1 MLLLSVS
8 CVFAQKIYVDRIETD
23 GRRQVMATTKEYSVD
38 DKDFNFCLKVF
49 EGSDRRDWLLL
60 VSSYAPM
67 SMESVL
73 LLKLWN
79 EAILRLNVN
88 NIKVDTETKPAYAAT
103 IGSMT
108 TTIGS
113 MTATIGSMTSTIGSM
128 TATIGSMTSTIGSIT
143 TIHPSKDVNYYYS
156 VYELTPEEI
165 EYMGKYGIKK
175 IRIANGEKV
184 WDKDFRFDSLGA
196 YLSRSYKKI
205 LKQLETPIKK
215 DKKKNVFDGF

>member
-8 CVFAQKIYVDRIETD
+8 CVFVQKIFVDRIETD
-23 GRRQVMATTKEYSVD
+23 GRRQVMATTKEYFVD
-38 DKDFNFCLKVF
+38 DKDFKFCLKVF

-79 EAILRLNVN
+79 EVILRLNVN
-88 NIKVDTETKPAYAAT
+88 NIKVDTETKPAYAVT

-113 MTATIGSMTSTIGSM
+113 RTA
-128 TATIGSMTSTIGSIT
+128 TIGSIT

-215 DKKKNVFDGF
+215 DKKKSLFDGF

>member
-23 GRRQVMATTKEYSVD
+23 GRRQVMATTKEYFVD
-38 DKDFNFCLKVF
+38 DKDFKFCLKVF
-49 EGSDRRDWLLL
+49 ESSDRRDWLLL

-113 MTATIGSMTSTIGSM
+113 MTATIGS
-128 TATIGSMTSTIGSIT
+128 IT

-184 WDKDFRFDSLGA
+184 WDKDFKFDSLGA
-196 YLSRSYKKI
+196 YLSRGYKKI

-215 DKKKNVFDGF
+215 DKKKNIFDGF

>member
-8 CVFAQKIYVDRIETD
+8 CVFAQKISLDSIEAD

-38 DKDFNFCLKVF
+38 DKDFKFCLKVF

-113 MTATIGSMTSTIGSM
+113 RTA
-128 TATIGSMTSTIGSIT
+128 TIGSIT

-215 DKKKNVFDGF
+215 MKRKMYSTAFKVCI

>member
-1 MLLLSVS
+1 MKHIFCISLLLLSVS
-8 CVFAQKIYVDRIETD
+8 SVFAQKIYVDRIETD
-23 GRRQVMATTKEYSVD
+23 GRRQVMATTKEYFVD
-38 DKDFNFCLKVF
+38 DKDFKFCLKVF

-113 MTATIGSMTSTIGSM
+113 MTA
-128 TATIGSMTSTIGSIT
+128 TIGSIT

-215 DKKKNVFDGF
+215 DKKKSLFDGF

>member
-49 EGSDRRDWLLL
+49 ESSDRRDWLLL

-113 MTATIGSMTSTIGSM
+113 ITA
-128 TATIGSMTSTIGSIT
+128 TIGSIT

-184 WDKDFRFDSLGA
+184 WDKDFKFDSLGA
-196 YLSRSYKKI
+196 YLSRGYKKI

-215 DKKKNVFDGF
+215 DKKKNIFDGF

>member
-8 CVFAQKIYVDRIETD
+8 CVFAQKIFVDRIETD
-23 GRRQVMATTKEYSVD
+23 GRRQVMATTKEYFVD
-38 DKDFNFCLKVF
+38 DKDFKFCLKVF

-73 LLKLWN
+73 LLKFWN

-88 NIKVDTETKPAYAAT
+88 NIKVDTETKPAYAVT

-113 MTATIGSMTSTIGSM
+113 RTA
-128 TATIGSMTSTIGSIT
+128 TIGSIT

-215 DKKKNVFDGF
+215 DKKKSLFDGF

>member
-23 GRRQVMATTKEYSVD
+23 GRRQVIATTKEYSVD

-49 EGSDRRDWLLL
+49 DGSDRRDWLLL

-113 MTATIGSMTSTIGSM
+113 MTA
-128 TATIGSMTSTIGSIT
+128 TIGSIT

-215 DKKKNVFDGF
+215 DKKKSLFDGF

>member
-49 EGSDRRDWLLL
+49 ESSDRRDWLLL

-73 LLKLWN
+73 LIKLWN

-113 MTATIGSMTSTIGSM
+113 MTA
-128 TATIGSMTSTIGSIT
+128 TIGSIT

-184 WDKDFRFDSLGA
+184 WDKDFKFDSLGA
-196 YLSRSYKKI
+196 YLSRGYKKI

-215 DKKKNVFDGF
+215 DKKKNIFDGF

>member
-1 MLLLSVS
+1 MKHIFCISLLLLSVS

-23 GRRQVMATTKEYSVD
+23 GRRQVMATTKEYFVD
-38 DKDFNFCLKVF
+38 DKDFKFCLKVF

-73 LLKLWN
+73 LIKLWN

-113 MTATIGSMTSTIGSM
+113 MTATIGS
-128 TATIGSMTSTIGSIT
+128 IT

-156 VYELTPEEI
+156 LYELTPEEI

-184 WDKDFRFDSLGA
+184 WDKDFKFDSLGA
-196 YLSRSYKKI
+196 YLSRGYKKI

-215 DKKKNVFDGF
+215 DKKKNLFDGF

>member
-1 MLLLSVS
+1 MKHIFCISLLLLSVS
-8 CVFAQKIYVDRIETD
+8 SVFAQKIFVDRIETD

-88 NIKVDTETKPAYAAT
+88 NIKVDTETKPAYALT
-103 IGSMT
+103 IGSITTST
-108 TTIGS
+108 TT
-113 MTATIGSMTSTIGSM
+113 
-128 TATIGSMTSTIGSIT
+128 SIT

-184 WDKDFRFDSLGA
+184 WDKEFRFDSLGA

-205 LKQLETPIKK
+205 LKQLETSIKK

>member
-1 MLLLSVS
+1 MKHIFCISLLLLSAS

-38 DKDFNFCLKVF
+38 DKDFNFGLKVF
-49 EGSDRRDWLLL
+49 EGSDRRNWLLL

-88 NIKVDTETKPAYAAT
+88 NIKVDTETKPAYAVT

-113 MTATIGSMTSTIGSM
+113 RTA
-128 TATIGSMTSTIGSIT
+128 TIGSIT

-215 DKKKNVFDGF
+215 DKKKSLFDGF

>member
-23 GRRQVMATTKEYSVD
+23 GRRQVMVTTKEYSVD

-88 NIKVDTETKPAYAAT
+88 NIKVDTETKPAYAVT

-113 MTATIGSMTSTIGSM
+113 RTA
-128 TATIGSMTSTIGSIT
+128 TIGSIT

-184 WDKDFRFDSLGA
+184 WDKNFRFDSLGA

-215 DKKKNVFDGF
+215 DKKKNLFDGF

>member
-8 CVFAQKIYVDRIETD
+8 SVFAQKIYVDRIETD
-23 GRRQVMATTKEYSVD
+23 GRRQVIATTKEYSVD

-88 NIKVDTETKPAYAAT
+88 NIKVDTITKPAYAAT

-113 MTATIGSMTSTIGSM
+113 MTA
-128 TATIGSMTSTIGSIT
+128 TIGSIT

-215 DKKKNVFDGF
+215 DKKKSLFDGF

>member
-1 MLLLSVS
+1 MKHIFCISLLLLSVS
-8 CVFAQKIYVDRIETD
+8 SVFAQKIFVDRIETD

-113 MTATIGSMTSTIGSM
+113 MTATIGSMTSTIGS
-128 TATIGSMTSTIGSIT
+128 IT

-184 WDKDFRFDSLGA
+184 WDKEFRFDSLGA

-215 DKKKNVFDGF
+215 DKKKSLFDGF

>member
-1 MLLLSVS
+1 MKHIFCISLLLLSVS
-8 CVFAQKIYVDRIETD
+8 SVFAQKIYVDRIETD

-88 NIKVDTETKPAYAAT
+88 NIKVDTETKPAYALT
-103 IGSMT
+103 IGSITTST
-108 TTIGS
+108 TT
-113 MTATIGSMTSTIGSM
+113 
-128 TATIGSMTSTIGSIT
+128 SIT

-184 WDKDFRFDSLGA
+184 WDKEFRFDSLGA

-205 LKQLETPIKK
+205 LKQLETPLKK
-215 DKKKNVFDGF
+215 DKKKSLFDGF

>member
-8 CVFAQKIYVDRIETD
+8 SVFAQKIYVDRIETD

-49 EGSDRRDWLLL
+49 EGSDRRDWLLG

-113 MTATIGSMTSTIGSM
+113 MTA
-128 TATIGSMTSTIGSIT
+128 TIGSIT

-215 DKKKNVFDGF
+215 DKKKSLFDGF

>member
-23 GRRQVMATTKEYSVD
+23 GRRQVIATTKEYSVD

-49 EGSDRRDWLLL
+49 DGSDRRDWLLL

-67 SMESVL
+67 SMESVV

-88 NIKVDTETKPAYAAT
+88 NIKVDTITKPAYAAT

-108 TTIGS
+108 T
-113 MTATIGSMTSTIGSM
+113 
-128 TATIGSMTSTIGSIT
+128 TIGSMTSTIGSIT

>member
-8 CVFAQKIYVDRIETD
+8 CVFAQKISLDSIEAD

-38 DKDFNFCLKVF
+38 DKDFKFCLKVF
-49 EGSDRRDWLLL
+49 EGSDRRNWLLL

-113 MTATIGSMTSTIGSM
+113 RTA
-128 TATIGSMTSTIGSIT
+128 TIGSIT

-215 DKKKNVFDGF
+215 DEKKNVFDGF

>member
-1 MLLLSVS
+1 MLFLSVS

-113 MTATIGSMTSTIGSM
+113 MTATIGS
-128 TATIGSMTSTIGSIT
+128 IT

-184 WDKDFRFDSLGA
+184 WDKDFKFDSLGA
-196 YLSRSYKKI
+196 YLSRGYKKI

-215 DKKKNVFDGF
+215 DKKKNIFDGF

>member
-1 MLLLSVS
+1 MKHIFCISLLLLSVS
-8 CVFAQKIYVDRIETD
+8 SVFAQKIFVDRIETD

-49 EGSDRRDWLLL
+49 ESSDRRDWLLL

-113 MTATIGSMTSTIGSM
+113 MTATIGS
-128 TATIGSMTSTIGSIT
+128 IT

-184 WDKDFRFDSLGA
+184 WDKDFKFDSLGA
-196 YLSRSYKKI
+196 YLSRGYKKI

-215 DKKKNVFDGF
+215 DKKKNIFDGF

>member
-1 MLLLSVS
+1 MKHIFCVSLLLLSVS
-8 CVFAQKIYVDRIETD
+8 CVFAQKISLDSIEAD

-38 DKDFNFCLKVF
+38 DKDFKFCLKVF

-88 NIKVDTETKPAYAAT
+88 NIKVDTETKPAYAA
-103 IGSMT
+103 
-108 TTIGS
+108 
-113 MTATIGSMTSTIGSM
+113 TIGSM

-215 DKKKNVFDGF
+215 DKKKSLFDGF

>member
-1 MLLLSVS
+1 MKHIFCISLLLLSVS
-8 CVFAQKIYVDRIETD
+8 CVFAQKIYVDRIEAD

-49 EGSDRRDWLLL
+49 ESSDRRDWLLL

-113 MTATIGSMTSTIGSM
+113 MTATIGS
-128 TATIGSMTSTIGSIT
+128 IT

-184 WDKDFRFDSLGA
+184 WDKDFKFDSLGA
-196 YLSRSYKKI
+196 YLSRGYKKI

-215 DKKKNVFDGF
+215 DKKKNIFDGF

>member
-1 MLLLSVS
+1 MLLLSAS

-23 GRRQVMATTKEYSVD
+23 GRRQVMATTNEYSVD
-38 DKDFNFCLKVF
+38 DKDFKFCLKVF
-49 EGSDRRDWLLL
+49 DGSDRRDWLLL

-88 NIKVDTETKPAYAAT
+88 NIKVDTETKPAYAVT

-113 MTATIGSMTSTIGSM
+113 RTA
-128 TATIGSMTSTIGSIT
+128 TIGSIT

-215 DKKKNVFDGF
+215 DKKKSLFDGF

>member
-1 MLLLSVS
+1 MKHIFCISLLLLSVS

-23 GRRQVMATTKEYSVD
+23 GRRQVMATTKEYFVD
-38 DKDFNFCLKVF
+38 DKDFKFCLKVF

-88 NIKVDTETKPAYAAT
+88 NIKVDTETKPAYAVT

-108 TTIGS
+108 T
-113 MTATIGSMTSTIGSM
+113 TIGSM

-184 WDKDFRFDSLGA
+184 WDKEFRFDSLGA

>member
-23 GRRQVMATTKEYSVD
+23 GRRQVMVTTKEYSVD

-113 MTATIGSMTSTIGSM
+113 MTATIGS
-128 TATIGSMTSTIGSIT
+128 IT
-143 TIHPSKDVNYYYS
+143 TIHPSTDVNYYYS

-215 DKKKNVFDGF
+215 DEKKSLFDGF

>member
-1 MLLLSVS
+1 MKHIFCISLLLLSVS

-23 GRRQVMATTKEYSVD
+23 GRRQVMVTTKEYSVD
-38 DKDFNFCLKVF
+38 DKDFKFCLKVF

-88 NIKVDTETKPAYAAT
+88 NIKVDTETKPAYALT
-103 IGSMT
+103 IGSITTST
-108 TTIGS
+108 TT
-113 MTATIGSMTSTIGSM
+113 
-128 TATIGSMTSTIGSIT
+128 SIT

-184 WDKDFRFDSLGA
+184 WDKEFRFDSLGA

-215 DKKKNVFDGF
+215 DKKKSLFDGF

>member
-23 GRRQVMATTKEYSVD
+23 GRRQVIATTKEYSVD
-38 DKDFNFCLKVF
+38 DKDFKFCLKVF
-49 EGSDRRDWLLL
+49 DGSDRRDWLLL

-113 MTATIGSMTSTIGSM
+113 MTA
-128 TATIGSMTSTIGSIT
+128 TIGSIT

-215 DKKKNVFDGF
+215 DEKKSLFDGF

>member
-1 MLLLSVS
+1 MKHIFCISLLLLSVS
-8 CVFAQKIYVDRIETD
+8 CVFAQKIFVDRIETD
-23 GRRQVMATTKEYSVD
+23 GRRQVMATTKEYFVD
-38 DKDFNFCLKVF
+38 DKDFKFCLKVF

-88 NIKVDTETKPAYAAT
+88 NIKVDTETKPAYAVT

-113 MTATIGSMTSTIGSM
+113 RTA
-128 TATIGSMTSTIGSIT
+128 TIGSIT
-143 TIHPSKDVNYYYS
+143 TIHSSKDVNYYYS

-215 DKKKNVFDGF
+215 DKKKSLFDGF

>member
-1 MLLLSVS
+1 MKHIFCISLLLLSVS
-8 CVFAQKIYVDRIETD
+8 SVFAQKIYVDRIETD
-23 GRRQVMATTKEYSVD
+23 GRRQVMATTKEYFVD
-38 DKDFNFCLKVF
+38 DKDFKFCLKVF

-88 NIKVDTETKPAYAAT
+88 NIKVDTETKPAYALT
-103 IGSMT
+103 IGSITTST
-108 TTIGS
+108 TT
-113 MTATIGSMTSTIGSM
+113 
-128 TATIGSMTSTIGSIT
+128 SIT

-215 DKKKNVFDGF
+215 DKKKSLFDGF

>member
-8 CVFAQKIYVDRIETD
+8 CVFAQKIFVDRIETD

-49 EGSDRRDWLLL
+49 ESSDRRDWLLL

-113 MTATIGSMTSTIGSM
+113 MTATIGS
-128 TATIGSMTSTIGSIT
+128 IT

-184 WDKDFRFDSLGA
+184 WDKDFKFDSLGA
-196 YLSRSYKKI
+196 YLSRGYKKI

-215 DKKKNVFDGF
+215 DKKKNIFDGF

>member
-1 MLLLSVS
+1 MKHIFCISLLLLSVS

-23 GRRQVMATTKEYSVD
+23 GRRQVMVTTKEYSVD

-88 NIKVDTETKPAYAAT
+88 NIKVDTETKPAYALT
-103 IGSMT
+103 IGSITTST
-108 TTIGS
+108 TT
-113 MTATIGSMTSTIGSM
+113 
-128 TATIGSMTSTIGSIT
+128 SIT

-215 DKKKNVFDGF
+215 DKKKSLFDGF

>member
-1 MLLLSVS
+1 MKHIFCISLLLLSVS
-8 CVFAQKIYVDRIETD
+8 CVFAQKISLDSIEAD

-49 EGSDRRDWLLL
+49 ESSDRRDWLLL

-113 MTATIGSMTSTIGSM
+113 MTA
-128 TATIGSMTSTIGSIT
+128 TIGSIT

-215 DKKKNVFDGF
+215 DKKKNIFDGF

>member
-38 DKDFNFCLKVF
+38 DKDFKFCLKVF
-49 EGSDRRDWLLL
+49 DGSDRRDWLLL

-113 MTATIGSMTSTIGSM
+113 MTA
-128 TATIGSMTSTIGSIT
+128 TIGSIT

-215 DKKKNVFDGF
+215 DEKKSLFDGF

>member
-1 MLLLSVS
+1 MKHIFCISLLLLSVS

-38 DKDFNFCLKVF
+38 DKDFKFCLKVF
-49 EGSDRRDWLLL
+49 DGSDRRDWLLL

-67 SMESVL
+67 SMESVV

-88 NIKVDTETKPAYAAT
+88 NVNIGTLTEPAYA
-103 IGSMT
+103 I
-108 TTIGS
+108 
-113 MTATIGSMTSTIGSM
+113 
-128 TATIGSMTSTIGSIT
+128 TIGSIT

-215 DKKKNVFDGF
+215 DKKKSLFDGF

>member
-1 MLLLSVS
+1 MKHIFCISLLLLSVS

-49 EGSDRRDWLLL
+49 ESSDRRDWLLL

-113 MTATIGSMTSTIGSM
+113 MTATIGS
-128 TATIGSMTSTIGSIT
+128 IT
-143 TIHPSKDVNYYYS
+143 TIHSSKDVNYYYS

-184 WDKDFRFDSLGA
+184 WDKDFKFDSLGA
-196 YLSRSYKKI
+196 YLSRGYKKI

-215 DKKKNVFDGF
+215 DKKKNIFDGF

>member
-8 CVFAQKIYVDRIETD
+8 SVFAQKIYVDRIETD
-23 GRRQVMATTKEYSVD
+23 GRRQVMATTKEYFVD
-38 DKDFNFCLKVF
+38 DKDFKFCLKVF

-88 NIKVDTETKPAYAAT
+88 NIKVDTETKPAYAVT

-108 TTIGS
+108 T
-113 MTATIGSMTSTIGSM
+113 
-128 TATIGSMTSTIGSIT
+128 TIGSMTSTIGSIT

-184 WDKDFRFDSLGA
+184 WDKEFRFDSLGA

>member
-1 MLLLSVS
+1 MKHIFCISLLLLSVS

-23 GRRQVMATTKEYSVD
+23 GRRQVIATTKEYSVD
-38 DKDFNFCLKVF
+38 DKDFKFCLKVF
-49 EGSDRRDWLLL
+49 DGSDRRDWLLL

-88 NIKVDTETKPAYAAT
+88 NIKVDTITKPAYAAT

-113 MTATIGSMTSTIGSM
+113 MTA
-128 TATIGSMTSTIGSIT
+128 TIGSIT

-215 DKKKNVFDGF
+215 DKKKSLFDGF

>member
-23 GRRQVMATTKEYSVD
+23 GRRQVMATKKEYSVD
-38 DKDFNFCLKVF
+38 DKDFKFCLKVF

-113 MTATIGSMTSTIGSM
+113 MTATIGS
-128 TATIGSMTSTIGSIT
+128 IT

-184 WDKDFRFDSLGA
+184 WDKDFKFDSLGA
-196 YLSRSYKKI
+196 YLSRGYKKI

-215 DKKKNVFDGF
+215 DKKKNIFDGF

>member
-1 MLLLSVS
+1 MKHIFCISLLLLSVS
-8 CVFAQKIYVDRIETD
+8 CVFAQKISLDSIEAD

-38 DKDFNFCLKVF
+38 DKDFKFCLKVF

-113 MTATIGSMTSTIGSM
+113 MTATIGS
-128 TATIGSMTSTIGSIT
+128 IT

-184 WDKDFRFDSLGA
+184 WDKEFRFDSLGA

-215 DKKKNVFDGF
+215 KNIFDGF

>member
-1 MLLLSVS
+1 MKHIFCISLLLLSVS

-23 GRRQVMATTKEYSVD
+23 GRRQVMVTTKEYSVD

-88 NIKVDTETKPAYAAT
+88 NIKVDTETKPAYALT
-103 IGSMT
+103 IGSITTST
-108 TTIGS
+108 TT
-113 MTATIGSMTSTIGSM
+113 
-128 TATIGSMTSTIGSIT
+128 SIT

-184 WDKDFRFDSLGA
+184 WDKEFRFDSLGA

-215 DKKKNVFDGF
+215 KNVFDGF